1 MWAIFSGGVLESRL
15 QEMMVPCS
23 VPTRNLVGW
32 GWEAGGSSCQQD
44 GDPMVG
50 VLLQP
55 EPWDPHHW
63 GVQGPKCQQD
73 PVFLEHINSQF
84 F

>member
-32 GWEAGGSSCQQD
+32 GWEAEGSSCQQD
-44 GDPMVG
+44 GDPMG
-50 VLLQP
+50 KCCSQSP
-55 EPWDPHHW
+55 GTHHHW
-63 GVQGPKCQQD
+63 GVQGPKRQQD
-73 PVFLEHINSQF
+73 PVFLEHINSQLF
-84 F
+84 